1 MTSIE
6 HAVSL
11 PARQSLVVI
20 VALIGACTSTTVS
33 APEPSPS
40 RLETL
45 VPGSAMH
52 GVHGLAF
59 DADDNLYGA
68 SLTGYSV
75 YRIDAQSGE
84 VTVAVEPPLGNS
96 DDVAVAADGTLVWT
110 AGAFSA
116 VLAKSPDGEVR
127 MLAGDL
133 PGVNSINFSPDGRLF
148 ATRVFA
154 GDALYEIDTEGVK
167 PAREIA
173 SKLGG
178 LNGFEITADNQ
189 LYGPLF
195 FKSKV
200 VRVDLATGQL
210 TDVADGFTV
219 PAAVN
224 IDSRNNLFVVDIRSG
239 EVTRINLDSG
249 DRHIIAML
257 QPPLDNLAI
266 DSNDLVYVSNPA
278 FNRIT
283 EINPD
288 TGATRTVV
296 EGQLSSPGGI
306 VLTEHEERASLA
318 IADFWGNRFA
328 DTETGAITLMP
339 SPQGVTASSNLAM
352 SPEYTALVSIWPF
365 GNVYLVD
372 RTANKLVK
380 SVKLKAPYGVQFL
393 PDNSFL
399 VADFSSG
406 TLVHAAAGKDRS
418 KTVITDQLSGP
429 VGVAYA
435 GENVA
440 YVTEYLSGVVSR
452 VNLETGATV
461 GIAWDLLQPEGIA
474 IAPDGRLIVA
484 AVGSQQL
491 IAIDPGSGE
500 VETVADG
507 LPIGLAGGD
516 DLPLPFLL
524 TGVAVEADGSILFSS
539 DIDNAIYRVRPQ

>member
-1 MTSIE
+1 MQRTES
-6 HAVSL
+6 V
-11 PARQSLVVI
+11 PARQSLLLI
-20 VALIGACTSTTVS
+20 AALIGACTTATVS
-33 APEPSPS
+33 KPEPSALK
-40 RLETL
+40 LETL

-52 GVHGLAF
+52 GVHGLTF
-59 DADDNLYGA
+59 DADDNLFGA
-68 SLTGYSV
+68 SLTGYSI
-75 YRIDAQSGE
+75 YRIDTHSGE

-96 DDVAVAADGTLVWT
+96 DDVAVGPDGTLAWT

-116 VLAKSPDGEVR
+116 VLAKTPDGEIRV
-127 MLAGDL
+127 LAEDL
-133 PGVNSINFSPDGRLF
+133 PGINSINYSPDGRLF

-154 GDALYEIDTEGVK
+154 GDALYEIDTEGIN

-173 SKLGG
+173 RKLGG
-178 LNGFEITADNQ
+178 LNGFEITADNR

-200 VRVDLATGQL
+200 VQVDLATGQVA
-210 TDVADGFTV
+210 DVADGFTV

-224 IDSRNNLFVVDIRSG
+224 IDSRNNLYVVDIRSG

-249 DRHIIAML
+249 DRHIIATL

-306 VLTEHEERASLA
+306 VLTEHQERTSVA

-328 DTETGAITLMP
+328 DAETGAITLMP

-352 SPEYTALVSIWPF
+352 TPNFTALVSIWPF
-365 GNVYLVD
+365 GNVFLID
-372 RTANKLVK
+372 RATNKVVK

-393 PDNSFL
+393 PDNSLL

-418 KTVITDQLSGP
+418 QTIITDQLNGP
-429 VGVAYA
+429 VGLAYA
-435 GENVA
+435 GGNTV
-440 YVTEYLSGVVSR
+440 YVTEYLAGAVSR
-452 VNLETGATV
+452 VNLETGTII
-461 GIAWDLLQPEGIA
+461 GIASNLLQPEGIA
-474 IAPDGRLIVA
+474 ITPDGRLVVA
-484 AVGSQQL
+484 EVGSQRL
-491 IAIDPGSGE
+491 IAIDQSTGE

-516 DLPLPFLL
+516 DLPEPFLF
-524 TGVAVEADGSILFSS
+524 TGVAVQADGSIIFSS
-539 DIDNAIYRVRPQ
+539 DIDNAIYRVHPQ

>member
-6 HAVSL
+6 QAVSS
-11 PARQSLVVI
+11 PARQGLLLVAV
-20 VALIGACTSTTVS
+20 LIGACTSTTVS
-33 APEPSPS
+33 EPEPPASK
-40 RLETL
+40 LETL

-59 DADDNLYGA
+59 DSDDNLYGA

-75 YRIDAQSGE
+75 YQIDTQSGE
-84 VTVAVEPPLGNS
+84 VTVAVGPPLGNS

-133 PGVNSINFSPDGRLF
+133 PGVNSINYSPDGRLF

-249 DRHIIAML
+249 DRHVIAML

-418 KTVITDQLSGP
+418 KTIITDQLSGP

-461 GIAWDLLQPEGIA
+461 SIAWDLLQPEGIA

>member
-1 MTSIE
+1 
-6 HAVSL
+6 
-11 PARQSLVVI
+11 VVI

-33 APEPSPS
+33 APEAPASM
-40 RLETL
+40 LETL

-75 YRIDAQSGE
+75 YRIDTQSGE
-84 VTVAVEPPLGNS
+84 VTVAVGPPLGNS

-116 VLAKSPDGEVR
+116 VLAKSPDGEVK

-133 PGVNSINFSPDGRLF
+133 PGVNSINYSPDGRLF

-418 KTVITDQLSGP
+418 KTIITDQLSGP

>member
-1 MTSIE
+1 MQRTAS
-6 HAVSL
+6 VL
-11 PARQSLVVI
+11 ARQSLLLI
-20 VALIGACTSTTVS
+20 AALIGACTTATVS
-33 APEPSPS
+33 EPEPSALK
-40 RLETL
+40 LETL

-52 GVHGLAF
+52 GVHGLTF
-59 DADDNLYGA
+59 DADDNLFGA
-68 SLTGYSV
+68 SLTGYSI
-75 YRIDAQSGE
+75 YRIDTHSGE

-96 DDVAVAADGTLVWT
+96 DDVAVGPDGTLAWT

-116 VLAKSPDGEVR
+116 VLAKTPDGEIRV
-127 MLAGDL
+127 LAEDL
-133 PGVNSINFSPDGRLF
+133 PGINSINYSPDGRLF

-154 GDALYEIDTEGVK
+154 GDALYEIDTEGVN

-173 SKLGG
+173 RKLGG
-178 LNGFEITADNQ
+178 LNGFEITADNR

-200 VRVDLATGQL
+200 VQVDLATGQVA
-210 TDVADGFTV
+210 DVADGFTV

-224 IDSRNNLFVVDIRSG
+224 IDSRNNLYVVDIRSG

-249 DRHIIAML
+249 DRHIIATL

-306 VLTEHEERASLA
+306 VLIEHQERPSVA
-318 IADFWGNRFA
+318 IADFWSNRFA
-328 DTETGAITLMP
+328 DAETGAITLMP

-352 SPEYTALVSIWPF
+352 TPNFTALVSIWPF
-365 GNVYLVD
+365 GNVFLID
-372 RTANKLVK
+372 RATNKVIK
-380 SVKLKAPYGVQFL
+380 SVRLKAPYGVQFL
-393 PDNSFL
+393 PDNSLL

-418 KTVITDQLSGP
+418 QTIITDQLNGP
-429 VGVAYA
+429 VGLAYA
-435 GENVA
+435 GGNTA
-440 YVTEYLSGVVSR
+440 YVTEYLAGAVSR
-452 VNLETGATV
+452 VNLETGTII
-461 GIAWDLLQPEGIA
+461 GIASNLLQPEGIA
-474 IAPDGRLIVA
+474 ITPDGRLVVA
-484 AVGSQQL
+484 EVGLQRL
-491 IAIDPGSGE
+491 IAIDQSTGE
-500 VETVADG
+500 VETVAVG

-516 DLPLPFLL
+516 DLPEPFLL
-524 TGVAVEADGSILFSS
+524 TGVAVEADGSIIFSS
-539 DIDNAIYRVRPQ
+539 DIDNAIYRVHPQ

>member
-6 HAVSL
+6 QAVNS
-11 PARQSLVVI
+11 PARQGLLLVAVLI
-20 VALIGACTSTTVS
+20 VACTTATVS
-33 APEPSPS
+33 EPEPSPS

-75 YRIDAQSGE
+75 YQIDTQSGE

-116 VLAKSPDGEVR
+116 VLAKSPDGEVK

-133 PGVNSINFSPDGRLF
+133 PGINSINYAPDGRLY

-210 TDVADGFTV
+210 SDVADGFTV

-249 DRHIIAML
+249 DRRIIALL

-306 VLTEHEERASLA
+306 VLTEHEERASVA

-328 DTETGAITLMP
+328 DSETGAITMLP

-352 SPEYTALVSIWPF
+352 SPDFTALVSIWPF

-372 RTANKLVK
+372 RATNKLVK

-393 PDNSFL
+393 PDNSF
-399 VADFSSG
+399 VIADFNSG

-418 KTVITDQLSGP
+418 KKVITDQLSGP

-435 GENVA
+435 GENMA

-452 VNLETGATV
+452 VNLATGATIGV
-461 GIAWDLLQPEGIA
+461 AWDLQQPEGIA

-484 AVGSQQL
+484 EVGAQRL
-491 IAIDPGSGE
+491 IAIDPDTGE

-516 DLPLPFLL
+516 DLPPPFLL
-524 TGVAVEADGSILFSS
+524 TGVAVEANGSIIFSS
-539 DIDNAIYRVRPQ
+539 DIDNAIYRVHPQ

>member
-1 MTSIE
+1 MQRTES
-6 HAVSL
+6 V
-11 PARQSLVVI
+11 PARQSLLLI
-20 VALIGACTSTTVS
+20 AALIGACTTATVS
-33 APEPSPS
+33 KPEPSALK
-40 RLETL
+40 LETL

-52 GVHGLAF
+52 GVHGLTF
-59 DADDNLYGA
+59 DADDNLFGA
-68 SLTGYSV
+68 SLTGYSI
-75 YRIDAQSGE
+75 YRIDTHSGE

-96 DDVAVAADGTLVWT
+96 DDVAVGPDGTLAWT
-110 AGAFSA
+110 AGALSA
-116 VLAKSPDGEVR
+116 VLAKTPDGEIRV
-127 MLAGDL
+127 LAENL
-133 PGVNSINFSPDGRLF
+133 PGINSINYSPDGRLF

-154 GDALYEIDTEGVK
+154 GDALYEIDTEGVN

-173 SKLGG
+173 RKLGG
-178 LNGFEITADNQ
+178 LNGFEITADNR

-200 VRVDLATGQL
+200 VQVDLATGQVA
-210 TDVADGFTV
+210 DVADGFTV

-224 IDSRNNLFVVDIRSG
+224 IDSRNNLYVVDIRSG

-249 DRHIIAML
+249 DRHIIATL

-306 VLTEHEERASLA
+306 VLTEHHGRTSVA
-318 IADFWGNRFA
+318 IADFWSNRFA
-328 DTETGAITLMP
+328 DAETGAITLMP

-352 SPEYTALVSIWPF
+352 TPNFTALVSIWPF
-365 GNVYLVD
+365 GNVFLID
-372 RTANKLVK
+372 RATNKVVK

-393 PDNSFL
+393 PDNSLL

-418 KTVITDQLSGP
+418 QTIITDQLNGP
-429 VGVAYA
+429 VGLAYA
-435 GENVA
+435 GGNTA
-440 YVTEYLSGVVSR
+440 YVTEYLAGAVSR
-452 VNLETGATV
+452 VNLETGTII
-461 GIAWDLLQPEGIA
+461 GIASNLLQPEGIA
-474 IAPDGRLIVA
+474 ITPDGRLVVA
-484 AVGSQQL
+484 EVGSQRL
-491 IAIDPGSGE
+491 IAIDQSTGE

-516 DLPLPFLL
+516 DLPEPFLF
-524 TGVAVEADGSILFSS
+524 TGVAVQADGSIIFSS
-539 DIDNAIYRVRPQ
+539 DIDNAIYRVHPQ

>member
-1 MTSIE
+1 ME
-6 HAVSL
+6 KKQLEAGGAMQH
-11 PARQSLVVI
+11 SLVVI
-20 VALIGACTSTTVS
+20 MALIGACTTATVS
-33 APEPSPS
+33 EPEPSAS
-40 RLETL
+40 RLQIL

-59 DADDNLYGA
+59 DSDDNLYGA

-75 YRIDAQSGE
+75 YRIDTQSGE

-96 DDVAVAADGTLVWT
+96 DDVAVGPDGTLVWT

-116 VLAKSPDGEVR
+116 VLAKSPGGEVK

-133 PGVNSINFSPDGRLF
+133 PGINSINYSPDGRLF

-154 GDALYEIDTEGVK
+154 GDALYEIDTEGVQ

-224 IDSRNNLFVVDIRSG
+224 IDSRNNLFVVDIRAG

-249 DRHIIAML
+249 DRQIIAML

-283 EINPD
+283 EINPE

-306 VLTEHEERASLA
+306 VLTEHEGRASVA

-328 DTETGAITLMP
+328 DAETGAITMLP

-372 RTANKLVK
+372 RATNKLVK
-380 SVKLKAPYGVQFL
+380 SVKLKAPYGIQFL

-399 VADFSSG
+399 VADFNSG
-406 TLVHAAAGKDRS
+406 TLVHAAAGKDRNR
-418 KTVITDQLSGP
+418 TIVTDQLSGP

-435 GENVA
+435 GEDMA

-452 VNLETGATV
+452 VNLTTGATV
-461 GIAWDLLQPEGIA
+461 GVAWDLQQPEGIA

-484 AVGSQQL
+484 EVGAQRL
-491 IAIDPGSGE
+491 IAIDPGTGE

-516 DLPLPFLL
+516 DLPPPFLL
-524 TGVAVEADGSILFSS
+524 TGVAVEANGSIIFSS
-539 DIDNAIYRVRPQ
+539 DIENAIYRVNPQ

>member
-1 MTSIE
+1 MAE
-6 HAVSL
+6 KQLEARLV
-11 PARQSLVVI
+11 ARQSLLL
-20 VALIGACTSTTVS
+20 VAVLIGACTSTTVS
-33 APEPSPS
+33 KLEPAASK
-40 RLETL
+40 LETL

-75 YRIDAQSGE
+75 YQIDTQSGE
-84 VTVAVEPPLGNS
+84 VTVAVEPLLGNS

-116 VLAKSPDGEVR
+116 VLAKSPDGEVK

-148 ATRVFA
+148 ATRIFA

-173 SKLGG
+173 RKLGG

-200 VRVDLATGQL
+200 VRVDLATGEL

-328 DTETGAITLMP
+328 DTETGVITLMP

-399 VADFSSG
+399 IADFSSG

-418 KTVITDQLSGP
+418 TTIITDQLSGP
-429 VGVAYA
+429 VGVAYG

-461 GIAWDLLQPEGIA
+461 GIAWGLLQPEGIA

-484 AVGSQQL
+484 EVGSQQI
-491 IAIDPGSGE
+491 IAIDPGNGE
-500 VETVADG
+500 VETLADG

-524 TGVAVEADGSILFSS
+524 TGVAVEADGSIIFSS

>member
-1 MTSIE
+1 MAE
-6 HAVSL
+6 KQRE
-11 PARQSLVVI
+11 ARLVAQQSLVVI

-33 APEPSPS
+33 EPVPPASM
-40 RLETL
+40 LETL

-75 YRIDAQSGE
+75 YQIDTQSGE
-84 VTVAVEPPLGNS
+84 VTVAVGPPLGNS

-116 VLAKSPDGEVR
+116 VLAKSPDGEVK

-148 ATRVFA
+148 ATRIFA

-372 RTANKLVK
+372 RTTNKLVK

-418 KTVITDQLSGP
+418 TTVITDQLSGP

-524 TGVAVEADGSILFSS
+524 TGVAVEADGSIIFSS

>member
-1 MTSIE
+1 MAVIQRAASI
-6 HAVSL
+6 
-11 PARQSLVVI
+11 PARQCPLLVAV
-20 VALIGACTSTTVS
+20 LIGACTSTTVNEPEAS
-33 APEPSPS
+33 ASM
-40 RLETL
+40 LETL

-75 YRIDAQSGE
+75 YRIDTQSGE
-84 VTVAVEPPLGNS
+84 VTVAVGPPLGNS

-116 VLAKSPDGEVR
+116 VLAKSPDGEVK

-173 SKLGG
+173 RKLGG

-380 SVKLKAPYGVQFL
+380 SVKTKAPYGVQFL

-399 VADFSSG
+399 IADFNSG

-435 GENVA
+435 GDNMA

-452 VNLETGATV
+452 VNLETGTAV
-461 GIAWDLLQPEGIA
+461 GVAWDLQQPEGIA

-484 AVGSQQL
+484 EVGAQRL
-491 IAIDPGSGE
+491 IAIAPDTGE

-516 DLPLPFLL
+516 DLPPPFLL
-524 TGVAVEADGSILFSS
+524 TGVAVEANGSIIFSS
-539 DIDNAIYRVRPQ
+539 DIENAIYRVNPQ